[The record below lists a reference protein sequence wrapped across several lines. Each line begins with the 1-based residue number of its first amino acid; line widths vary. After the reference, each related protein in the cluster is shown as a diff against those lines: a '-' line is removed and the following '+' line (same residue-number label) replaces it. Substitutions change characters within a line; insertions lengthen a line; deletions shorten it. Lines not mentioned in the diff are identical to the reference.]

1 MQAKIG
7 ASLNYDDDPMS
18 RAASVRREVS
28 ELWLATTF
36 LGGIVLLS
44 GLLHCCVF
52 GGNVHRRGAPLC
64 AEFAAALA
72 QTSGEHSTTATPPK
86 PARSDSFVGP
96 LAAAPLLS
104 HDRTGPDRGPVA
116 ARGSCTRR
124 NAMTHGAMRTDDD
137 VGVHDL
143 NTTYRI

>member
-1 MQAKIG
+1 
-7 ASLNYDDDPMS
+7 MS

-52 GGNVHRRGAPLC
+52 GGDVDRRAAPLC

-96 LAAAPLLS
+96 LAAAPLFS
-104 HDRTGPDRGPVA
+104 HDRLGLAVDLVA
-116 ARGSCTRR
+116 ARGSSTRR

-137 VGVHDL
+137 VGLHDL
-143 NTTYRI
+143 HATYRI